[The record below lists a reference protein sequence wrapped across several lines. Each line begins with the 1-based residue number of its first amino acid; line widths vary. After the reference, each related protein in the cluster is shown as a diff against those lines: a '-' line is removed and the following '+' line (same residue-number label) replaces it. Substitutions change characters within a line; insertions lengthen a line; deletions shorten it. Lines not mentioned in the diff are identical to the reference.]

1 MIEVNKMGDR
11 FISTSE
17 AAKILGISRV
27 AVFQKIQ
34 SGKIKAEKIGR
45 NFVIDKVILIG
56 NLDEL
61 NNERKKEITKVVSDV
76 LRDYG
81 DVIKRLGKE

>member
-1 MIEVNKMGDR
+1 MGDR

-17 AAKILGISRV
+17 AAKILGISRI

-56 NLDEL
+56 SLDEL
-61 NNERKKEITKVVSDV
+61 DDDRKKEITKVVSDV
-76 LRDYG
+76 LKDYG
-81 DVIKRLGKE
+81 DVIKRLGQE